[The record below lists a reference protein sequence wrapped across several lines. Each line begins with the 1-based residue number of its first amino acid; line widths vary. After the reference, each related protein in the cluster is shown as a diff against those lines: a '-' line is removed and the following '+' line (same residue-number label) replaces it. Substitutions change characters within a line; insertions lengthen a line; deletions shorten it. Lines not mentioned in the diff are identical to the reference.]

1 MRVIRT
7 IILVILA
14 FCVLWIQP
22 PFYAQEYKDY
32 LPNLDSKLTNSPV
45 GTYYETAKEYLYKY
59 AGKFI
64 ISLTYRKVLV
74 LNPTVDEHCVVYINT
89 KPYYLAPIECT
100 KEVQS
105 VIETTFNNIGA
116 KYIYFKQAPGSDE
129 YKRHFNLDDGVKIG
143 YFWDSMPD
151 MTKLH
156 EHSINLQIILNTKT
170 KATAAE
176 VPADTL
182 WKKMSR

>member
-7 IILVILA
+7 VILVVLA

-89 KPYYLAPIECT
+89 KPYYLVPIECT
-100 KEVQS
+100 ENVRNALES
-105 VIETTFNNIGA
+105 AFNNVSA
-116 KYIYFKQAPGSDE
+116 KYVYFKQAPASDE
-129 YKRHFNLDDGVKIG
+129 YRYYFGLDDSVKTG
-143 YFWDSMPD
+143 YFWNNTPN
-151 MTKLH
+151 MTKLY
-156 EHSINLQIILNTKT
+156 ENNINLQVLTNAKAKRVQIPNDTMWDRIL
-170 KATAAE
+170 
-176 VPADTL
+176 P
-182 WKKMSR
+182 